1 MNEFQALGEL
11 LWMLVTDPNTGV
23 LIALLVVAAVIDWRS
38 ARLPNWLTLSGAAY
52 ALVYQAGHGI
62 GSGSGLTT
70 AALGLLTGLVLLLPL
85 YAIRVVGAGDA
96 KLLAMVGTFL
106 GAAAVL
112 KAALFIFVIGGAG
125 ALIFTYSRR
134 ATGLLA
140 ANVRDIALS
149 VVTPGMPVW
158 RPGGAAVSVGR
169 MSYGVCISL
178 GTVVFLIAR
187 QLAFI

>member
-38 ARLPNWLTLSGAAY
+38 VRIPNWLTLSGAAY
-52 ALVYQAGHGI
+52 ALVYQAGH

-112 KAALFIFVIGGAG
+112 KAALFIFVIGGAA
-125 ALIFTYSRR
+125 ALIFTYSRH

-158 RPGGAAVSVGR
+158 RPGGTAVSVGR
-169 MSYGVCISL
+169 MSYGACISL